1 MKIAAVILAAGA
13 STRFGRQ
20 NKLLARIDGQPLVER
35 VTRGMLQHPFA
46 ECIVV
51 TRGLDDG
58 VAQTLAGLPVRI
70 VENPHADRGM
80 GTSISHGVA
89 VLADGIDGIM
99 IVPGDMPALPT
110 GLIDQLLA
118 TFAAC
123 RAEAIVFPVSAAGE
137 QRNPVIFPAALRA
150 ELARLDGHTG
160 GKSVVAAHRAI
171 AHTVLVDDETA
182 FADIDTQEDLDRLGG
197 KPACETGQ

>member
-99 IVPGDMPALPT
+99 IVPGDMPALPAS
-110 GLIDQLLA
+110 LIGELLA
-118 TFAAC
+118 TFAASC
-123 RAEAIVFPVSAAGE
+123 AEAVVYPVSAGGE
-137 QRNPVIFPAALRA
+137 QRNPVIFPATLRA
-150 ELARLDGHTG
+150 DLAGLDGHSG
-160 GKSVVAAHRAI
+160 GKSLIAAHRASARTI
-171 AHTVLVDDETA
+171 PVDDETM
-182 FADIDTQEDLDRLGG
+182 FADIDTQEDLDRLNRM
-197 KPACETGQ
+197 PR